1 MSDTSPL
8 SSTDH
13 HMPTQQ
19 PPQQP
24 ASNEYVSDAVSVRV
38 EREESEREKERGGGE
53 RERERGGWRRKVERK
68 REREKCGEK

>member
-1 MSDTSPL
+1 MADTSPL

-24 ASNEYVSDAVSVRV
+24 ASNEYVSDVVSVRV
-38 EREESEREKERGGGE
+38 GREGEGGERMREKGGEKERESGEGG
-53 RERERGGWRRKVERK
+53 RGKRKRKVERS
-68 REREKCGEK
+68 